1 MLVIIEYPIAV
12 VVEVQYDYDAQNSDE
27 LTIRVGDIIRNCKP
41 VEDGWMEGKLNGK
54 QGIFPDNFV
63 KPLGMYI

>member
-1 MLVIIEYPIAV
+1 MLVTIEYLIAV
-12 VVEVQYDYDAQNSDE
+12 MVEVQYDYDAEYSDD

-54 QGIFPDNFV
+54 QGMFPENYV